1 MQFLFALNPCSS
13 SPPLLSVGFFRIGA
27 FSKSGFSTFSKGLQR
42 YPLHTS
48 SLGSKDFK
56 VLPYEE
62 AYIPLLKERF
72 CRSPWHKSSHL
83 FDEYW
88 QEQQKMERLVWL
100 AFAEDSACGYVTL
113 KWQSL
118 YLPFQKKGI
127 PEVVD
132 LNVLP
137 EFRSRGIGA
146 TLLDWAEEAARKRE
160 YPYIGLGVGLYK
172 DYGHAQ
178 KLYVKK
184 GYVPDGNGVTY
195 NYLPARP
202 GKSVPLDDDLI
213 LWFKKAL

>member
-13 SPPLLSVGFFRIGA
+13 YTPLLSRQLFRIGIV
-27 FSKSGFSTFSKGLQR
+27 SKNGFSTFSKESQK
-42 YPLHTS
+42 YSLHTS
-48 SLGSKDFK
+48 SLGVKDFK

-62 AYIPLLKERF
+62 AYIPLLKEKF
-72 CRSPWHKSSHL
+72 CRSPWHKPSHL

-88 QEQQKMERLVWL
+88 QEQQKMERIVWL
-100 AFAEDSACGYVTL
+100 AFAEDATCGYVTL
-113 KWQSL
+113 KWRSL

-146 TLLDWAEEAARKRE
+146 ALLDRAEEAARKKRSS
-160 YPYIGLGVGLYK
+160 YIGLGVGLYE

-184 GYVPDGNGVTY
+184 GYVPDGKGVTY
-195 NYLPARP
+195 NYLGVRP
-202 GKSVPLDDDLI
+202 GKQVPVDDDLI
-213 LWFKKAL
+213 LWFTKSL